1 MFRLSCPQ
9 LYARAARVC
18 AAGVLS
24 LWALGCASD
33 PAAPPAPLEVLRTTN
48 EDGSVRYTIRRNRTA
63 QESAQPDG
71 PNSPPA
77 EETPS
82 SDGDGADSEGGPG
95 EQVRAQLE
103 SDREFLRKLIS
114 RDAPAGFERSQ
125 DPRLREIAERLPRL
139 QAEIEALENEP
150 EP

>member
-1 MFRLSCPQ
+1 MFRLSCSH
-9 LYARAARVC
+9 LCARAARFC
-18 AAGVLS
+18 AAGVLAF
-24 LWALGCASD
+24 WALGCASQ
-33 PAAPPAPLEVLRTTN
+33 PAAPPPPLEVLRTTS

-63 QESAQPDG
+63 QESAQPDRAS
-71 PNSPPA
+71 SPPG
-77 EETPS
+77 ETPS
-82 SDGDGADSEGGPG
+82 SDGDGTDPEAGPG
-95 EQVRAQLE
+95 GQIREQLE